1 MEKIKIL
8 PDFSFNEEAYN
19 NVPKEIRKIVESNKY
34 SHCSGW
40 YLHGHLQN
48 EMGYDIA
55 DFYDVPNELLKESA
69 DWCTIKRGISDN
81 YEKAYGELRS
91 DKKTLVPY
99 INGVYE
105 CEVYG
110 TDVPCVGY
118 FWTTEEEEVDFGN
131 GIVKPVWRQRG
142 LVVFFNDVEAN
153 AYARSKMA
161 TRCDIL

>member
-8 PDFSFNEEAYN
+8 PDFSFNEEAYD

-40 YLHGHLQN
+40 YLHGYLEDEICN
-48 EMGYDIA
+48 DIA
-55 DFYDVPNELLKESA
+55 FFYDVPNELLKESA
-69 DWCTIKRGISDN
+69 DWCAIRERRNEYG
-81 YEKAYGELRS
+81 KAYGVLRS
-91 DKKTLVPY
+91 DKKTLVPH

-118 FWTTEEEEVDFGN
+118 FWTTGEQDVDFGK
-131 GIVKPVWRQRG
+131 GIVKPVWKQRG
-142 LVVFFNDVEAN
+142 LVVFFNDGDAN
-153 AYARSKMA
+153 AYARSKMS
-161 TRCDIL
+161 TRCEDL

>member
-8 PDFSFNEEAYN
+8 TNYAFNEEAYN
-19 NVPKEIRKIVESNKY
+19 NVPKEIREIVESHKY

-40 YLHGHLQN
+40 YLHGRLED

-55 DFYDVPNELLKESA
+55 YFYDVPNELLKESA
-69 DWCTIKRGISDN
+69 DWCAIRGSRN
-81 YEKAYGELRS
+81 EYGKAYGELRS
-91 DKKTLVPY
+91 DKKTLVPH

-118 FWTTEEEEVDFGN
+118 FWTTGEQDVDFGN
-131 GIVKPVWRQRG
+131 GIVKPVWKQRG
-142 LVVFFNDVEAN
+142 LVVFFNDGDAN
-153 AYARSKMA
+153 AYARSKMS
-161 TRCDIL
+161 TKCEYL

>member
-8 PDFSFNEEAYN
+8 PNYAFNEEAYN
-19 NVPKEIRKIVESNKY
+19 NVPKEIREIVESRKY

-40 YLHGHLQN
+40 YLHGHLED

-69 DWCTIKRGISDN
+69 DWCTIRGRISDN
-81 YEKAYGELRS
+81 FEKAYGELRS
-91 DKKTLVPY
+91 DKKTLVPH

-110 TDVPCVGY
+110 TDEPCVGY
-118 FWTTEEEEVDFGN
+118 FWTTDEQDVDFGN
-131 GIVKPVWRQRG
+131 GIVKPVWHQRG
-142 LVVFFNDVEAN
+142 LVVFRNDVDAN
-153 AYARSKMA
+153 AYARSMMA
-161 TRCDIL
+161 ERCESL

>member
-8 PDFSFNEEAYN
+8 TNYAFNEEAYN
-19 NVPKEIRKIVESNKY
+19 NVPKEIREIVESRKY

-40 YLHGHLQN
+40 YLHGHLED

-69 DWCTIKRGISDN
+69 DWCTIKGRRDKHG
-81 YEKAYGELRS
+81 KAYGELRS
-91 DKKTLVPY
+91 DKKTLVPH

-118 FWTTEEEEVDFGN
+118 FWTTDEQDVDFGN
-131 GIVKPVWRQRG
+131 GIVKPVWKQRG
-142 LVVFFNDVEAN
+142 LVVFFNDGDAN
-153 AYARSKMA
+153 AYARSKMS
-161 TRCDIL
+161 TRCEFL

>member
-19 NVPKEIRKIVESNKY
+19 NVPREIREIVESNKY

-40 YLHGHLQN
+40 YLHGHLQDR
-48 EMGYDIA
+48 MGYDIA

-69 DWCTIKRGISDN
+69 DWCTIKRRISDN
-81 YEKAYGELRS
+81 CEKAYGELRS
-91 DKKTLVPY
+91 DKKTLVPH

-110 TDVPCVGY
+110 TDETCVGY
-118 FWTTEEEEVDFGN
+118 FWTAEEEDVDFGN

-142 LVVFFNDVEAN
+142 LVVFLNDVDAN
-153 AYARSKMA
+153 AYARSMMA
-161 TRCDIL
+161 QRCEFI

>member
-40 YLHGHLQN
+40 YLHGHLEDEICN
-48 EMGYDIA
+48 DIA
-55 DFYDVPNELLKESA
+55 FFYDVPNELLKESA
-69 DWCTIKRGISDN
+69 DWCAIRGSRN
-81 YEKAYGELRS
+81 EYGKAYGELRS
-91 DKKTLVPY
+91 DKKTLVPH

-110 TDVPCVGY
+110 TDETCVGY
-118 FWTTEEEEVDFGN
+118 FWTTDEQDVDFGK
-131 GIVKPVWRQRG
+131 GIVKPVWHQRG
-142 LVVFFNDVEAN
+142 LVVFLNDGDAN
-153 AYARSKMA
+153 AYARSMMA
-161 TRCDIL
+161 ERCEFI

>member
-8 PDFSFNEEAYN
+8 PDFSFNEEAYD
-19 NVPKEIRKIVESNKY
+19 NVPKEIREIVESNKY

-40 YLHGHLQN
+40 YLHGQLEDKMKN
-48 EMGYDIA
+48 DIA
-55 DFYDVPNELLKESA
+55 HFYDVPNGLLKESA
-69 DWCTIKRGISDN
+69 DWCIIRGRRN
-81 YEKAYGELRS
+81 EYGKAYGKLRS
-91 DKKTLVPY
+91 DKKTLVPH

-118 FWTTEEEEVDFGN
+118 FWTTGEQDVDFGN
-131 GIVKPVWRQRG
+131 GIVKPVWKQRG
-142 LVVFFNDVEAN
+142 LVVFFNDGDAN

-161 TRCDIL
+161 TRCEDL

>member
-8 PDFSFNEEAYN
+8 PDFSFNEEAYD
-19 NVPKEIRKIVESNKY
+19 NVPKEIREIVESNKY

-40 YLHGHLQN
+40 YLHGHLQG

-55 DFYDVPNELLKESA
+55 DFYDVPDELLKESA
-69 DWCTIKRGISDN
+69 DWCTIKRRGDD
-81 YEKAYGELRS
+81 YKKAYGELRS

-110 TDVPCVGY
+110 TDEPCVGY

-131 GIVKPVWRQRG
+131 GIVKPVWRQRR
-142 LVVFFNDVEAN
+142 LVVFFNDGDAN
-153 AYARSKMA
+153 AYARSMMSKKSEH
-161 TRCDIL
+161 L

>member
-8 PDFSFNEEAYN
+8 PDFSFNEEAYD

-40 YLHGHLQN
+40 YLHGHLEDEICN
-48 EMGYDIA
+48 DIA
-55 DFYDVPNELLKESA
+55 FFYDVPNELLKESA
-69 DWCTIKRGISDN
+69 DWCAIRGRRN
-81 YEKAYGELRS
+81 EYGKAYGVLRS
-91 DKKTLVPY
+91 DKKTLVPH

-118 FWTTEEEEVDFGN
+118 FWTTGEQDVDFGN
-131 GIVKPVWRQRG
+131 GIVKPVWKQRG
-142 LVVFFNDVEAN
+142 LVVHFNDGEAN
-153 AYARSKMA
+153 AYARSKMS
-161 TRCDIL
+161 TRCEDL